1 LAYAATTKGEAQR
14 SIRTFYEA
22 TDEGEVTMERCR
34 MVFSGSGGQGV
45 ITAAIILAEAAV
57 LHENLIAVQSQS
69 YGPEARGGA
78 TRSDV
83 IIADS
88 PIHFPKVLQPNVLV
102 CLTQQSYAN
111 YFSLLRPGGLLVTD
125 SRYVKL
131 GKKVDARQV
140 ELPMY
145 ETVMDKIGRPI
156 VFNIC
161 MLGAVIGLTKLV
173 LRAFCGSTNTSRAV
187 PAASQCRQ
195 ICKSF
200 FRKDTLDEAIP
211 RAVKNKKKPA
221 WK

>member
-1 LAYAATTKGEAQR
+1 
-14 SIRTFYEA
+14 
-22 TDEGEVTMERCR
+22 MERCR
-34 MVFSGSGGQGV
+34 LVFSGSGGQGV

-83 IIADS
+83 IIAES
-88 PIHFPKVLQPNVLV
+88 PIYFPKVIQPNVLV
-102 CLTQQSYAN
+102 CLTQQAYAN
-111 YFSLLRPGGLLVTD
+111 YFSILRPGGLFVTD

-145 ETVMDKIGRPI
+145 ETVMEKIGRPI

-161 MLGAVIGLTKLV
+161 MLGALIGLTKLV
-173 LRAFCGSTNTSRAV
+173 HPESIIKVLET
-187 PAASQCRQ
+187 Q
-195 ICKSF
+195 IPPSF
-200 FRKDTLDEAIP
+200 LDMNRKALDLGMKLSEGLG
-211 RAVKNKKKPA
+211 V
-221 WK
+221 

>member
-1 LAYAATTKGEAQR
+1 
-14 SIRTFYEA
+14 
-22 TDEGEVTMERCR
+22 

-83 IIADS
+83 IIAES
-88 PIHFPKVLQPNVLV
+88 AIHFPKVLQPNVLV
-102 CLTQQSYAN
+102 CLTQQAYAN
-111 YFSLLRPGGLLVTD
+111 YFSILRPGGLFVTD
-125 SRYVKL
+125 SKYVKL

-145 ETVMDKIGRPI
+145 ETVMEKIGRPI

-173 LRAFCGSTNTSRAV
+173 RPESILKV
-187 PAASQCRQ
+187 LESQ
-195 ICKSF
+195 IPHSF
-200 FRKDTLDEAIP
+200 IEMNRKALDLGLKLSEGLGD
-211 RAVKNKKKPA
+211 
-221 WK
+221 